1 MNELQNNINNH
12 QNQLNNI
19 NSQIHSLQD
28 EQDLVQEKIDD
39 LNAEIINTMTSIG
52 MKEDEIAA
60 KETELSDKQV
70 QIDQTQEEYNI
81 AKAQEEKQHDD
92 MITRMRMMY
101 ENDSSENYVN
111 LLFQGGGLSGMLN
124 RMDFVESVY
133 EYDRQKLQE
142 YEETKEQVLAL
153 WNQLEEEKTQL
164 QADKDQLEA
173 DKADLESQKSELDV
187 MLAKKKQESANYDAE
202 IKKARQEASVA
213 KALLQQEQKQ
223 LKQLQ
228 AQAQRGNTAAATGSY
243 TTTNYTSVIENAS
256 GSDMGK
262 RLAKYAC
269 QYIGNPYVAGGTSLT
284 NGADCSG
291 FVQQIYKTFGYNLP
305 RVAEDQSQYGTK
317 IPVEDAQPGDL
328 IFYAKNGYVYH
339 VVMYAGD
346 GKTIEAANEDVGII
360 YGTVYDKDAVWAT
373 RILDDN
379 YAVAGG
385 GIGEVNATQEMYGTD
400 LGNFTITYY
409 CACEI
414 CCNKADGI
422 TATGTPVIEGQTIA
436 VDPSVIPYGTKV
448 IIGGHV
454 FTAEDC
460 GGAIKKNHIDVYVNS
475 HEEALALGV
484 TNAEVYLV
492 K

>member
-1 MNELQNNINNH
+1 MKKTTAGRKVNNVKRRLVSALLLAAVTLTATGSVWESPAETVQAAPSMNELQNRINNH

-19 NSQIHSLQD
+19 NSQINSLQD

-243 TTTNYTSVIENAS
+243 TTTNYTSVVN
-256 GSDMGK
+256 
-262 RLAKYAC
+262 YAT
-269 QYIGNPYVAGGTSLT
+269 QFVGNPYVWGGTSLT

-291 FVQQIYKTFGYNLP
+291 FTFRIYSDFGYSIP
-305 RVAEDQSQYGTK
+305 RTSYEQRSCGTG
-317 IPVEDAQPGDL
+317 VDYSSAQPGDL
-328 IFYAKNGYVYH
+328 ICYDGH
-339 VVMYAGD
+339 VAMY
-346 GKTIEAANEDVGII
+346 I
-360 YGTVYDKDAVWAT
+360 
-373 RILDDN
+373 
-379 YAVAGG
+379 GG
-385 GIGEVNATQEMYGTD
+385 GLIVHASTQRTGIKVSNANYRPI
-400 LGNFTITYY
+400 L
-409 CACEI
+409 
-414 CCNKADGI
+414 
-422 TATGTPVIEGQTIA
+422 A
-436 VDPSVIPYGTKV
+436 VRRVV
-448 IIGGHV
+448 
-454 FTAEDC
+454 
-460 GGAIKKNHIDVYVNS
+460 
-475 HEEALALGV
+475 
-484 TNAEVYLV
+484 
-492 K
+492 

>member
-1 MNELQNNINNH
+1 MKKTTAGRKVNNVKRRLVSALLLAAVTLTATGSVWESPVETVQAAPSMGELQNSINNH

-19 NSQIHSLQD
+19 NSQINSLQD

-60 KETELSDKQV
+60 KETELADKQI
-70 QIDQTQEEYNI
+70 QINQTQEEYNL
-81 AKAQEEKQHDD
+81 AKAKEEKQHND

-111 LLFQGGGLSGMLN
+111 LLLQGGGLSGMLN

-164 QADKDQLEA
+164 QTDKDQLEA

-187 MLAKKKQESANYDAE
+187 MLAKKKKESANFDAE
-202 IKKARQEASVA
+202 IKKAKQEASVA

-243 TTTNYTSVIENAS
+243 TTTNYTSVIDNAS

-291 FVQQIYKTFGYNLP
+291 FTFRIYSDFGYSIP
-305 RVAEDQSQYGTK
+305 RTSYEQRSCV
-317 IPVEDAQPGDL
+317 PV
-328 IFYAKNGYVYH
+328 
-339 VVMYAGD
+339 
-346 GKTIEAANEDVGII
+346 
-360 YGTVYDKDAVWAT
+360 W
-373 RILDDN
+373 
-379 YAVAGG
+379 
-385 GIGEVNATQEMYGTD
+385 
-400 LGNFTITYY
+400 
-409 CACEI
+409 
-414 CCNKADGI
+414 I
-422 TATGTPVIEGQTIA
+422 TAVRSRET
-436 VDPSVIPYGTKV
+436 
-448 IIGGHV
+448 
-454 FTAEDC
+454 
-460 GGAIKKNHIDVYVNS
+460 
-475 HEEALALGV
+475 
-484 TNAEVYLV
+484 
-492 K
+492 